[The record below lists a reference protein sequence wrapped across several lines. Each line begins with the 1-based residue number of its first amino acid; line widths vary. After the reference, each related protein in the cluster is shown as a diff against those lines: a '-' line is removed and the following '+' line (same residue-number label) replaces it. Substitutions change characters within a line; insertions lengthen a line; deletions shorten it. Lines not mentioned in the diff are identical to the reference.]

1 MKKPHIP
8 HICTI
13 ADPFVILLR
22 TRSGRG
28 VDHRPWPYPRASI
41 NHDSV
46 TELCTDTTS
55 YGHPHPHDRSSFK
68 VIPGGGREASGVGR
82 SPVFPP
88 TDKGDVRCGRFL
100 KFCKLE
106 IWFFFG
112 DRTAPSVWCRF
123 VSCLWEKRWRK
134 SESTWRNCVQQFA
147 SHTYDISER
156 TCGWSVF
163 FRCSTWKFCEF
174 LIIYMYFLDFG
185 Y

>member
-106 IWFFFG
+106 IWFFFWRSDG
-112 DRTAPSVWCRF
+112 AE
-123 VSCLWEKRWRK
+123 CLVQVCVLSMGKKMEEIREYLAKLRPTICK
-134 SESTWRNCVQQFA
+134 SHVR
-147 SHTYDISER
+147 Y
-156 TCGWSVF
+156 
-163 FRCSTWKFCEF
+163 
-174 LIIYMYFLDFG
+174 
-185 Y
+185 